1 VADQPTSPGAAP
13 GSGTPPGS
21 GVATPRRE
29 EVRGNALR
37 ETIREIGV
45 PRLLIAVFLVILFGV
60 AVATKMNL
68 SGLVTDSLLRI
79 GRNALLVLALLPAVQ
94 GGVGLNFGLP
104 LGILCGLIGSVI
116 TLNANFGGWLGIVA
130 PAALGALIAVPV
142 GIGYGW
148 LLNRT
153 RGQEMMVGTYLG
165 FAAVS
170 GMSIFWTLAPFHNP
184 ALIWAIGGRGLRT
197 TLSLPDSS
205 SQLLDKLWAFDI
217 AGVTVP
223 TGLLL
228 LFALACVV
236 VGLFFRTRAGITIS
250 AARSNPR
257 FARAAGISDQVTRV
271 QATVLSTVIAAVG
284 IVVFCQS
291 YGFVQLYTAPLLM
304 AFPAVACLL
313 IGGAS
318 VSRAT
323 LMHVVIGTVL
333 FQTILTV
340 ALPVTSQVI
349 QGDISETARLIIQNG
364 MILYALTR
372 KGDR

>member
-1 VADQPTSPGAAP
+1 MAESTTPGTGTGAGGPTAARKNEVA
-13 GSGTPPGS
+13 
-21 GVATPRRE
+21 
-29 EVRGNALR
+29 GNALR
-37 ETIREIGV
+37 ETLREIGL
-45 PRLLIAVFLVILFGV
+45 PRLLIAVFLVVLFGV

-68 SGLVTDSLLRI
+68 SGLITDSLLRI

-116 TLNANFGGWLGIVA
+116 TLNANLGGWLGIVA

-142 GIGYGW
+142 GIAYGW

-205 SQLLDKLWAFDI
+205 SQLLDKLWAFDV
-217 AGVTVP
+217 AGVTFP

-236 VGLFFRTRAGITIS
+236 VSLFFRTRAGITIS

-257 FARAAGISDQVTRV
+257 FARAAGISDEVTRV
-271 QATVLSTVIAAVG
+271 QATVLTTVIAAVG

>member
-1 VADQPTSPGAAP
+1 VADVPAKAAAP
-13 GSGTPPGS
+13 SDA
-21 GVATPRRE
+21 ATPRE
-29 EVRGNALR
+29 SIAEFV
-37 ETIREIGV
+37 REIGV
-45 PRLLIAVFLVILFGV
+45 PRLLIAVFLLLLFAV
-60 AVATKMNL
+60 AVATHMNL
-68 SGLVTDSLLRI
+68 PGLVTDSLLRI

-104 LGILCGLIGSVI
+104 LGIICGLVGCVI
-116 TLNANFGGWLGIVA
+116 TLDLNLGGWTWLLVSTLLGVVFAI
-130 PAALGALIAVPV
+130 PAGLA
-142 GIGYGW
+142 YGW

-165 FAAVS
+165 FAIVS

-197 TLSLPDSS
+197 TLSLPDSAS
-205 SQLLDKLWAFDI
+205 KILDNLWPVNLG
-217 AGVTVP
+217 GVVVP
-223 TGLLL
+223 TGLMLA
-228 LFALACVV
+228 FALGCVL
-236 VGLFFRTRAGITIS
+236 VGLFFRTRAGVTIS

-257 FARAAGISDQVTRV
+257 FARAAGISDERTRI
-271 QATVLSTVIAAVG
+271 QATLMSTVIAAIG

-313 IGGAS
+313 IGGAT
-318 VSRAT
+318 VERAT
-323 LMHVVIGTVL
+323 LTHVVVGTFL
-333 FQTILTV
+333 FQAILTV
-340 ALPVTSQVI
+340 ALPVTSQVV

-372 KGDR
+372 RGSA